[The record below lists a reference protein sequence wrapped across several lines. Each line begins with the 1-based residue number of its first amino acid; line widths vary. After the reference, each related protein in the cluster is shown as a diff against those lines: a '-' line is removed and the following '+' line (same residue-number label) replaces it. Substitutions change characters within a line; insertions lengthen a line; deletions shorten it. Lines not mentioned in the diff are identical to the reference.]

1 MTQGAPIMQTAP
13 IRSPIQWSSSARAA
27 RRTACA
33 NLPPRPADS
42 PLARAGWP
50 LPSEA
55 PTTGWRDGMSDLE
68 ERLAAL
74 ETEHRALSG
83 RFEMMQGFFMA
94 AISLLT
100 EDEECETLRES
111 IERSVVVARK
121 SMQLDRLNDLQDLL
135 RAFNAAM
142 PKLGN

>member
-1 MTQGAPIMQTAP
+1 MK
-13 IRSPIQWSSSARAA
+13 
-27 RRTACA
+27 
-33 NLPPRPADS
+33 
-42 PLARAGWP
+42 
-50 LPSEA
+50 
-55 PTTGWRDGMSDLE
+55 DLE

-74 ETEHRALSG
+74 ETEHRVLSG

-111 IERSVVVARK
+111 IERSIVVARK

-142 PKLGN
+142 PKQGN